1 MEYQANPQPDKPPPP
16 PAEERRSR
24 PWWKDPRWLILI
36 AVVVLALVVIG
47 AVVALTAGTETASD
61 AAAGTETPSAA
72 PTEADTDRPSAAPTA
87 ADTDRPSAAPTAG
100 AEGEAAALPSPSPSP
115 DPGGETAQDQTTAQ
129 VCDRII
135 AFQEEV
141 RSGQMNPLAAF
152 SELNAIEREARGT
165 RLEDETSAAVGAM
178 QDVLAG
184 RASVDDVVAA
194 GTRLAAAC

>member
-1 MEYQANPQPDKPPPP
+1 MEYQANPQPDRPPPP

-47 AVVALTAGTETASD
+47 AVVALTTGTETASD

-72 PTEADTDRPSAAPTA
+72 PTAVDTET
-87 ADTDRPSAAPTAG
+87 PSAAPTAG

-115 DPGGETAQDQTTAQ
+115 DPGGATAQDQTTAQ
-129 VCDRII
+129 VCDRIM
-135 AFQEEV
+135 AFQEDV

-152 SELNAIEREARGT
+152 SEMNAIEREARGT
-165 RLEDETSAAVGAM
+165 RLADETSTAARVM
-178 QDVLAG
+178 QDVVAG

>member
-1 MEYQANPQPDKPPPP
+1 MEYQANPQPDRPPPP

-47 AVVALTAGTETASD
+47 AVVALTTGTETASD

-72 PTEADTDRPSAAPTA
+72 PTAVDTETPSAAPTA
-87 ADTDRPSAAPTAG
+87 VDAERPSAAPTAG
-100 AEGEAAALPSPSPSP
+100 AEGEAAALPSPSP
-115 DPGGETAQDQTTAQ
+115 DPGGATAQDQTTAQ
-129 VCDRII
+129 VCDRIM
-135 AFQEEV
+135 AFQEDV

-152 SELNAIEREARGT
+152 SEMNAIEREARGT
-165 RLEDETSAAVGAM
+165 RLADETSAAARVM
-178 QDVLAG
+178 QDVVAG